1 MRSERPV
8 CIGACL
14 FGKKVRYLERVST
27 GYSVFCAFECDSNR
41 LIERNGRGF
50 ASILRHQFFLE
61 TNLEMEIGVSLTT
74 TVWRPRRRFA
84 ESKDPSRGFRGA
96 DGAVAT

>member
-27 GYSVFCAFECDSNR
+27 GYSVVCAFECDSNR
-41 LIERNGRGF
+41 LIERNGV
-50 ASILRHQFFLE
+50 LKELE
-61 TNLEMEIGVSLTT
+61 GGRVRKAALLVRLS
-74 TVWRPRRRFA
+74 F
-84 ESKDPSRGFRGA
+84 GA
-96 DGAVAT
+96 QHEGA